1 MFTDP
6 ERQSIVLSPELL
18 TQALPESVSPDKLS
32 PEKLRSSN
40 ASKPMDN
47 SEFSGV
53 ETLEITFEMT
63 LDFLA
68 TLRNQQEQFTLSL
81 MAEQSQFCRFNRS
94 KVRQTGQVL
103 DASLRLTW
111 IANGRSSYREFP
123 LSGDWKYDRALIET
137 CVVDLRN
144 EIPQLPENPYLVE
157 PKGNSTSHSIHNGQL
172 LEPHQVMYEVLSSVT
187 DLDFVGIYSAGWS
200 VRAYGD
206 SLGQRHW
213 FMSEAFSLDYSL
225 FNAAGQAVKGI
236 YAGSIWNPDTYH
248 LNVEQSRLQL
258 RRQSRPSKRLDRGKY
273 RTYLAPAAVAELIPM
288 MSWGGVSE
296 ADLRQGGSWLLAM
309 HQGDRQLSSK
319 LNLIENFGRGTVPR
333 FNELGEVAPEQL
345 TILNQGRLE
354 NTLISSRT
362 AKEYGLMSNGATQ
375 GEELRAPEILPGEI
389 AIADILSKLDT
400 GIYVSNLHYLNWSD
414 RPQGRLTG
422 MTRYACFWVE
432 GGELVAPI
440 EHLRFDDSLYSFW
453 GENLM
458 GLTDTQECIPNVESY
473 DRRSI
478 DTRWTPGMLIEDFTY
493 TL

>member
-1 MFTDP
+1 MFIVPD
-6 ERQSIVLSPELL
+6 RQSTAISPEFL
-18 TQALPESVSPDKLS
+18 TQTRPETEPLS
-32 PEKLRSSN
+32 AEKLRSKSS
-40 ASKPMDN
+40 SKPIGN
-47 SEFSGV
+47 LGFSGV
-53 ETLEITFEMT
+53 ETLEVAFEMT
-63 LDFLA
+63 VDFLA
-68 TLRNQQEQFTLSL
+68 TLRNEQEQFTLSL
-81 MAEQSQFCRFNRS
+81 MAEQSQFCRFNKS

-111 IANGRSSYREFP
+111 IHNARSSYREFP

-137 CVVDLRN
+137 CVMDLRN

-157 PKGNSTSHSIHNGQL
+157 PSGDRTSHSIYNGQL
-172 LEPHQVMYEVLSSVT
+172 LEPDQVMYEVLSSVT

-206 SLGQRHW
+206 SVGQHHW

-225 FNAAGQAVKGI
+225 FNLAGQAVKGI
-236 YAGSIWNPDTYH
+236 YAGSIWNPDVYR
-248 LNVEQSRLQL
+248 LNLEQSRLQL
-258 RRQSRPSKRLDRGKY
+258 RRQSRPSKTLDRGKY

-296 ADLRQGGSWLLAM
+296 ADLQQGGSWLLAM
-309 HQGDRQLSSK
+309 RQGDRQLSKK
-319 LNLIENFGRGTVPR
+319 LNLIESFSRGTVPR
-333 FNELGEVAPEQL
+333 FNELGEIAPEQL
-345 TILNQGRLE
+345 TILNQGQLE

-362 AKEYGLMSNGATQ
+362 AKEYGLLSNGATQ
-375 GEELRAPEILPGEI
+375 SEELRAPEILPGEI
-389 AIADILSKLDT
+389 PVADILSKLDT

-432 GGELVAPI
+432 DGQLVAPI

-453 GENLM
+453 GENLI